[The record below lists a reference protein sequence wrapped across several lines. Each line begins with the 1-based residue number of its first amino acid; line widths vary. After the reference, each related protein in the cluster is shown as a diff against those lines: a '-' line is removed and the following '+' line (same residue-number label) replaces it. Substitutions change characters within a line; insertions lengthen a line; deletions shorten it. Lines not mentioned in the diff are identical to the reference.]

1 MGKDNLAT
9 LDKSVHNEVTYE
21 FFKNSNIIM
30 RALNFYFSQL
40 VFSKKYFHK
49 PVSINRNDVA
59 RSGRKSHSFL
69 AG

>member
-40 VFSKKYFHK
+40 VFQKNISTNQCR
-49 PVSINRNDVA
+49 SIA
-59 RSGRKSHSFL
+59 MM
-69 AG
+69 

>member
-40 VFSKKYFHK
+40 VFPKNISTNQCR
-49 PVSINRNDVA
+49 SVA
-59 RSGRKSHSFL
+59 MTQNALVEKVIHF
-69 AG
+69 

>member
-1 MGKDNLAT
+1 MGKDNPAT

-30 RALNFYFSQL
+30 QALNFYFS
-40 VFSKKYFHK
+40 FSKKYFYK
-49 PVSINRNDVA
+49 PVSINRNDAA